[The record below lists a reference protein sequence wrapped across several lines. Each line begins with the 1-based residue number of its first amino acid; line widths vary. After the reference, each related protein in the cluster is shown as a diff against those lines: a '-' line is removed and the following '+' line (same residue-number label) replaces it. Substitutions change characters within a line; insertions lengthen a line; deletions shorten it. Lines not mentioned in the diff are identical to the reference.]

1 MTKPGRFSK
10 VPQLLLSFGV
20 SVALVV
26 WLAYSIDWAQVW
38 DALGHVRYGL
48 IIPLTG
54 LLIAHFVIRA
64 IRWNFL
70 LPPPA
75 QGTRVPLMTR
85 FDAILVGAFA
95 TFILPLRAG
104 ELVRPLM
111 LSRQTSYPFGVT
123 FASVVIER
131 FFDLSMVLVSFG
143 LMLPHIP
150 GVPSWVEHGAFLLTV
165 LAGALLVFLIVGGLF
180 PEPLGALI
188 ERCGAPLPTRLG
200 QPLLRFARGLLAATA
215 VLRSPTRL
223 VAIVCLSALVWI
235 SSYLLS
241 WGYLWLFGI
250 EGSVS
255 FAVAIGVIIAL
266 AVAAPSAPGF
276 IGVYQTACLAAFAL
290 FAYSEETAIAYSL
303 VSHAHQYV
311 AFVAYG
317 IWVMFKYNLSFRE
330 LRGGSSTSRA

>member
-1 MTKPGRFSK
+1 
-10 VPQLLLSFGV
+10 
-20 SVALVV
+20 
-26 WLAYSIDWAQVW
+26 
-38 DALGHVRYGL
+38 
-48 IIPLTG
+48 
-54 LLIAHFVIRA
+54 
-64 IRWNFL
+64 
-70 LPPPA
+70 
-75 QGTRVPLMTR
+75 
-85 FDAILVGAFA
+85 
-95 TFILPLRAG
+95 
-104 ELVRPLM
+104 
-111 LSRQTSYPFGVT
+111 
-123 FASVVIER
+123 
-131 FFDLSMVLVSFG
+131 
-143 LMLPHIP
+143 
-150 GVPSWVEHGAFLLTV
+150 
-165 LAGALLVFLIVGGLF
+165 
-180 PEPLGALI
+180 
-188 ERCGAPLPTRLG
+188 
-200 QPLLRFARGLLAATA
+200 
-215 VLRSPTRL
+215 
-223 VAIVCLSALVWI
+223 LSALVWI